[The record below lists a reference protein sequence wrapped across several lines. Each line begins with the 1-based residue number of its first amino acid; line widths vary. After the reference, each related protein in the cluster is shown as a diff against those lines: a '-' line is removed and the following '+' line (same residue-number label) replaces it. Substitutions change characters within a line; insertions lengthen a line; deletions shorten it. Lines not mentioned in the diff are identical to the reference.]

1 MGRNHSKQR
10 LQKEKTSHR
19 GYRESSR
26 TRQKRRSMSS
36 EDVDSEEVNQKSSRS
51 DDLDYV
57 DNDDDDVAS
66 MKNKK
71 KSGHRNKYDSSEDD
85 DFFTGE
91 SDNDFVSLSS
101 GSNSKRAPRKSWE
114 CQHCTYVNN
123 PGVSVCA
130 MCCRTTSKQPRSYG
144 GPGDENERAS
154 SRTSMKNKKKPG
166 HRSKYDS
173 SEDDESEATA
183 NRRHQK
189 SSGGTGGSKTNSLKR
204 G

>member
-1 MGRNHSKQR
+1 MGTQEKQEGSRPRSRNHSKQR

-57 DNDDDDVAS
+57 DDNDDDDAS

-123 PGVSVCA
+123 PGVSVC
-130 MCCRTTSKQPRSYG
+130 
-144 GPGDENERAS
+144 
-154 SRTSMKNKKKPG
+154 
-166 HRSKYDS
+166 
-173 SEDDESEATA
+173 
-183 NRRHQK
+183 
-189 SSGGTGGSKTNSLKR
+189 
-204 G
+204 